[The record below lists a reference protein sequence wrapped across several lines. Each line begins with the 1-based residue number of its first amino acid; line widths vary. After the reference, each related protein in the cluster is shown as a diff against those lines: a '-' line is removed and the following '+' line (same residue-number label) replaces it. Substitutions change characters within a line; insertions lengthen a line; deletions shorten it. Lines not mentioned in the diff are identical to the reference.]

1 MKRCA
6 LLVVFTLCIGFS
18 LSAQQITKF
27 AVVDLPKVYTT
38 FFRDSQAVRE
48 FEEQS
53 ARVQADIN
61 RMTAEIQTLQ
71 SSRLDAQG
79 RWDQAQA
86 LQLEDEI
93 YRKSEYLRQ
102 YYEVKTAELN
112 DQKSRLATS
121 SSFLDQVYREIRYIA
136 ESEGYSMVLNKE
148 NPGIVW
154 YSASVDIT
162 DMVIQRLQTR
172 AGRR

>member
-1 MKRCA
+1 MKRGG
-6 LLVVFTLCIGFS
+6 LLVIFTLCIGFS
-18 LSAQQITKF
+18 LGAQQITKF

-79 RWDQAQA
+79 RGDQAQA
-86 LQLEDEI
+86 LQLENEI

-112 DQKSRLATS
+112 DQKSRLASS

-162 DMVIQRLQTR
+162 DMVIQRLQIR